1 MNEMNDSTS
10 PPRSLRWLL
19 GSMAG
24 LLLISLFNHPLIPSM
39 EPRFAEA
46 VREMMARGS
55 YLIPIK
61 NGVPYIEYPPLY
73 FWLSILGKFIG
84 LPDTAAIRLPSAIAF
99 LFWIHGL
106 FRLQKLLKPEW
117 PPLLLPLAGAAL
129 PIALANFFI
138 AQTDGLLALGVLIA
152 MTGYCE
158 QQIRPPDLSTRF
170 PWKFWFGATLA
181 VAAKGPVGFVLT
193 ILPVAAECIAAVIV
207 AKPAAPLK
215 EIWRRGFALFP
226 IRGLALVLLINGPW
240 YLAAG
245 LQEGWDFFR
254 AVVIYQNFTRFLVG
268 FDHLQP
274 WWYYLKTIS
283 YDLFPYSL
291 LLPFGLWFAWKN
303 RGDFVFR
310 FSASWILTTVIFFS
324 LSHSKQGKYL
334 LPVAPGFV
342 LLCLQL
348 IANWKPA
355 KAETFYRWLSR
366 YSKALLFFA
375 GIVVVV
381 VVTFIFLP
389 PSNYH
394 FEGVLKHLA
403 SDVRT
408 ESGRKNSRVIIYRW
422 PRSQLLYYLGAP
434 LPWVR
439 SSRELYEQIHSGVI
453 KPGDCLIVD
462 EKYLDETKK
471 DDPWRLL
478 PAPQSPYFEFTERIN
493 DYKGRYKIFIVL
505 PEAAAAPV
513 PPTPEPPPV
522 QWWEKFDTD

>member
-1 MNEMNDSTS
+1 MK
-10 PPRSLRWLL
+10 LRGFL
-19 GSMAG
+19 GAMAA
-24 LLLISLFNHPLIPSM
+24 LLLVSLFNHPLIPSM

-46 VREMMARGS
+46 VREMMARGQ

-73 FWLSILGKFIG
+73 FWLCILGKFIG

-106 FRLQKLLKPEW
+106 FRMQKLLKPEW

-152 MTGYCE
+152 MIGYCE
-158 QQIRPPDLSTRF
+158 HQLRPSDAAAKF
-170 PWKFWFGATLA
+170 PWKFWLGATLA
-181 VAAKGPVGFVLT
+181 VAAKGPVGLVLT
-193 ILPVAAECIAAVIV
+193 IFPVAAESIAAVIV
-207 AKPAAPLK
+207 MKPAAPLK

-226 IRGLALVLLINGPW
+226 IRGLLLVLLINGPW

-254 AVVIYQNFTRFLVG
+254 AVVIYQNFTRFFVG

-303 RGDFVFR
+303 RSDFVFR

-324 LSHSKQGKYL
+324 ISHSKQGKYL
-334 LPVAPGFV
+334 LPAAPAFAMLGLTMISTWV
-342 LLCLQL
+342 SE
-348 IANWKPA
+348 
-355 KAETFYRWLSR
+355 KAEKFHRWLSAWAKTILAC
-366 YSKALLFFA
+366 SGF
-375 GIVVVV
+375 VVV
-381 VVTFIFLP
+381 L
-389 PSNYH
+389 YH
-394 FEGVLKHLA
+394 FIP
-403 SDVRT
+403 
-408 ESGRKNSRVIIYRW
+408 SGEIDRRNYMRINEILMHEPDARLFIYQW
-422 PRSQLLYYLGAP
+422 PRSQILYQLGAP

-439 SSRELYEQIHSGVI
+439 SSRDLYEQIHSEEI
-453 KPGDCLIVD
+453 RPGDYLLVN
-462 EKYLDETKK
+462 EKYLTCDNKN
-471 DDPWRLL
+471 DPAALCPTPDPNRFKEISEGSTTYIGSSRLIL
-478 PAPQSPYFEFTERIN
+478 FRVRL
-493 DYKGRYKIFIVL
+493 K
-505 PEAAAAPV
+505 AAAASV
-513 PPTPEPPPV
+513 PSTPEPPPV